1 MIDDRENN
9 MTVST
14 ISKSTLWRLAAV
26 LFGSAMC
33 IYVMETIGSVP
44 ILRMTL
50 GDSLPFVMFLVGQ
63 VSMIWGMV
71 SPSNPKSSSLTNR
84 LIDASPALLGS
95 VVAGS
100 YLIWK
105 TGTSTY
111 FLIALGIVAF
121 VMIKVLL
128 RMAWKKRSAQ

>member
-1 MIDDRENN
+1 
-9 MTVST
+9 MTAST
-14 ISKSTLWRLAAV
+14 ISKTTFWRLSAVFFGAAM
-26 LFGSAMC
+26 S

-44 ILRMTL
+44 ILGMTIVE
-50 GDSLPFVMFLVGQ
+50 SLLFAMFLVGQ
-63 VSMIWGMV
+63 LSMIWGMV
-71 SPSNPKSSSLTNR
+71 FPSGLKSSSLTSR

-121 VMIKVLL
+121 AMIKVFL
-128 RMAWKKRSAQ
+128 RLAWRKRSAQ